1 MTASRTRL
9 PPAVFLLLPLITGCG
24 TPPNVLT
31 VSGEQPSRWRE
42 VHGAISPEIDEL
54 LRGSGIRIVSVWYVA
69 AELRAVL
76 DLSSNH
82 HLDKGWTVLVG
93 HGTSVLATISIVE
106 VDGRSA
112 IGVVT
117 LSVPD
122 EPVAPL
128 KLTLA
133 PVPSGR
139 SRSGDTPRN
148 LTLAG

>member
-1 MTASRTRL
+1 M
-9 PPAVFLLLPLITGCG
+9 
-24 TPPNVLT
+24 LT